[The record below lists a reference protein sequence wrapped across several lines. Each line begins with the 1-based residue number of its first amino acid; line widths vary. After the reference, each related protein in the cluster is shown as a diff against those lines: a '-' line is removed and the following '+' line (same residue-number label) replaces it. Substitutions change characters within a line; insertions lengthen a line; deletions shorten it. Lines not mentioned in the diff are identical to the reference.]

1 MRLLIRPLKWS
12 SVLNKNKKEGFSIIE
27 LIVTISILVIINTL
41 VFASYPKFR
50 QSVSLRKTSQEIAS
64 TIYQA
69 QTYALGVKEFTTS
82 SGEEKFPGYG
92 AHFDISSGPTD
103 SFVLFADIPDS
114 SGKGNN
120 KYDGESEN
128 VELFKIQTGDR
139 ISEICGTNGLY
150 PDCSLSLSTADII
163 FLRPNPV
170 VTLTDGSNL
179 FSNVGI
185 KIKSSQGQEKTIN
198 IWLSGQI
205 SVE

>member
-1 MRLLIRPLKWS
+1 MQ
-12 SVLNKNKKEGFSIIE
+12 GFSIVE
-27 LIVTISILVIINTL
+27 LIVTISILVTINA
-41 VFASYPKFR
+41 VIFASYPKFR
-50 QSVSLRKTSQEIAS
+50 QSISLKRTGQEIAS

-69 QTYALGVKEFTTS
+69 QTYALSVKEFQ
-82 SGEEKFPGYG
+82 GEFPGYG
-92 AHFDISSGPTD
+92 AHFDKSFSD
-103 SFVLFADIPDS
+103 SFVLFADLPDG

-139 ISEICGTNGLY
+139 IFELCGTKETE
-150 PDCSLSLSTADII
+150 DCSLNMIDII

-170 VTLTDGSNL
+170 VTLTNGIVK
-179 FSNVGI
+179 FSNI
-185 KIKSSQGQEKTIN
+185 KIKIRSLQEQEKTIN